1 MAQSGARYT
10 RRVQTMFTPHQYE
23 LLREYAAETRKPM
36 SVIVRETVVR
46 HLLEKIEQ
54 QRKQNALRR
63 LCSGDAPV
71 SDWPEMERQIE
82 TMWEGTELEKIEQQR
97 KRKAFEWLCSQNL
110 PVDDWEVM
118 ERQIETMWETYG

>member
-1 MAQSGARYT
+1 MARSGARYT
-10 RRVQTMFTPHQYE
+10 HRVQTMFTPHQYE

-46 HLLEKIEQ
+46 YL
-54 QRKQNALRR
+54 
-63 LCSGDAPV
+63 
-71 SDWPEMERQIE
+71 
-82 TMWEGTELEKIEQQR
+82 LEKIEQQR

-118 ERQIETMWETYG
+118 ERQIETMWEGCG